1 MKKMTKL
8 CKKILSVS
16 LAGAVMFGACAFF
29 QPVAESFAS
38 VQVNAAT
45 YGNFRYK
52 TDSAD
57 KTGKSVI
64 IYGYTGVD
72 TKLVIPA
79 KLDGFK
85 VTGIEGSND
94 HDILLG
100 DRFYYYHNILLGDHF
115 YYYDDDGDMHCRVT
129 SVTLPKGLKTIGY
142 RAFRDFYDMGSLN
155 IPETVTSIGE
165 QAFRSCYALKKLIL
179 PASVSEVGYDAFC
192 CSGIQDLWV
201 YNDNLKLYT
210 DVPENAVI
218 HAHYGSEA
226 HKFVIANSDC
236 GYVFKQ
242 IPIIKATAV
251 KLSKTSLTLE
261 KGKSATLAATIAPAN
276 VTDKKVTWTSSNT
289 KVATVVNGKVTA
301 KAVGTATITAKTA
314 NGKTAA
320 CKVTVQVS
328 PTSVKLNKTSLTLE
342 KGKSETLTATIA
354 PTNATVKTVTWT
366 SSDSKVASVVN
377 GKVTA
382 KAKGTATITAKTAN
396 GKTAACKVTVAEPV
410 TTIIM
415 GYLMKVGTTAELYVD
430 VTGSATANDVK
441 WYSSNSKVISV
452 VKGKLTAK
460 AAGTVIITAKTPDG
474 KAVRCRVKAVK

>member
-16 LAGAVMFGACAFF
+16 LAGVVMFGACAFF

-45 YGNFRYK
+45 YGDFMYK

-85 VTGIEGSND
+85 VTGIEGSYD
-94 HDILLG
+94 SEHD
-100 DRFYYYHNILLGDHF
+100 NILLGDHF
-115 YYYDDDGDMHCRVT
+115 YYYDDGDMHCRVT
-129 SVTLPKGLKTIGY
+129 SVTLPKGLKTIGCG
-142 RAFRDFYDMGSLN
+142 AFCDFYDMGSLN

-165 QAFRSCYALKKLIL
+165 SAFESCYALKKLIL
-179 PASVSEVGYDAFC
+179 PASVSEVGYNAFDG
-192 CSGIQDLWV
+192 SGIQDLWV
-201 YNDNLKLYT
+201 YNDNLELYT

-226 HKFVIANSDC
+226 HKFVIANSDR

-289 KVATVVNGKVTA
+289 KVAAVVNGKVTA

-377 GKVTA
+377 GKVIA

-396 GKTAACKVTVAEPV
+396 GKTAACKVTVTEPV

>member
-45 YGNFRYK
+45 YGDFRYK

-85 VTGIEGSND
+85 VTGIEGSD
-94 HDILLG
+94 DSEHD
-100 DRFYYYHNILLGDHF
+100 NILLGDHF
-115 YYYDDDGDMHCRVT
+115 YYYDDDWDEHCRVT
-129 SVTLPKGLKTIGY
+129 SVTLPKGLKTIGNG
-142 RAFRDFYDMGSLN
+142 AFDDFYDMGSLN

-165 QAFRSCYALKKLIL
+165 SAFESCYALKKLIL
-179 PASVSEVGYDAFC
+179 PASVSEVGYNAFDG
-192 CSGIQDLWV
+192 SGIQDLWV
-201 YNDNLKLYT
+201 YNDNLELYT

-396 GKTAACKVTVAEPV
+396 GKTAACKVTVTEPV

-460 AAGTVIITAKTPDG
+460 AVGTVIITAKTPDG